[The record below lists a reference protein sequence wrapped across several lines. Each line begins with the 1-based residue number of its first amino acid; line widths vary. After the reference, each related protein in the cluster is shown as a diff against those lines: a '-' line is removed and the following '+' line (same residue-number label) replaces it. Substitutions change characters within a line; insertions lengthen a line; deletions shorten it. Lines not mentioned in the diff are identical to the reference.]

1 MLFTELTEGFLN
13 YLRVE
18 RHYAKNTLIS
28 YHNDLIK
35 FQGYLQNQFEIAA
48 IEVVSHTHIRSWIVF
63 MMEEGITAAAVN
75 RKISTLRTFYKWMM
89 KKGYCKTNPLLKIT
103 APKKPKRLP
112 VSVQQTGM
120 ERLLDHTLSA
130 DYKDNYTMVRDKF
143 IIELLYATGMRRSEL
158 VNLKVSDINFHRQE
172 IRVLGKG
179 NKVRSIPFTRDTAV
193 LIQKYLDERAKLV
206 LINDSD
212 ALLLTD
218 KGKKIYEKLV
228 YLIVHREL
236 SSITSLN
243 KRSPHVLRHTFATHL
258 LDKGADLNAIK
269 EMLGHANLA
278 ATQIYTH
285 NSLTKLKEVY
295 HKSHPRSES
304 T

>member
-1 MLFTELTEGFLN
+1 MLFSELIEGFLI

-35 FQGYLQNQFEIAA
+35 FQSYLQNQFEITA
-48 IEVVSHTHIRSWIVF
+48 IEVVSHSHIRSWIVF

-89 KKGYCKTNPLLKIT
+89 KKGYCKINPLLKIT

-120 ERLLDHTLSA
+120 ERLLDDTVSA
-130 DYKDNYTMVRDKF
+130 DYLDNYTMLRNKF
-143 IIELLYATGMRRSEL
+143 IIELLYATGMRRAEL

-179 NKVRSIPFTRDTAV
+179 NKVRSIPFTQDTAV

-304 T
+304 S